1 MSKMRSLYW
10 KLAAAMLLIVAVSVA
25 LTAYLANFTT
35 GREFQSYLRQGTSGY
50 AVGTAEAL
58 GEFYARAGSWSGVQ
72 DLLPSYLRFAGDRML
87 VSGSSGSII
96 ADTLGTAVGNQPAD
110 LGLSGGTPISA
121 SGGNVGILYIVGT
134 ASGGRGYMGGRGGGQ
149 TPRVTAEQGF
159 LAGIN
164 QSLILVGLISGIVAL
179 LLGLFLARR
188 IVEPL
193 RKLKV
198 GARRVA
204 EGDLKYRAEVRSKDE
219 IGALAASFNAMASS
233 LEQGEASRRRLN
245 ADIAHELR
253 TPLTVIE
260 GTVDGI
266 LDGVFEPDSARLSII
281 KDQTELMT
289 RLIKDLRD
297 LSLMES
303 GQFKLD
309 LKLTDLAELA
319 RRRVFHYEAA
329 AAERRV
335 QFDLL
340 FPDAL
345 PTVLV
350 DPGRMEQ
357 VVSNLLTNAL
367 RHSRQGSTITCSIT
381 ETLDDRPGKVPGH
394 HLEMAISDTGD
405 GIPPDDLPR
414 IFDRFYRV
422 DASRSKQEG
431 GTGLGLAIVKQI
443 VEAHG
448 GKAWAESTLGQGS
461 TFFILIPVVE
471 GPLKSTPP

>member
-1 MSKMRSLYW
+1 MAKMRSLYW
-10 KLAAAMLLIVAVSVA
+10 KLAGAMLLIVAVSVA

-35 GREFQSYLRQGTSGY
+35 GREFQSYLRQGTSSY
-50 AVGTAEAL
+50 AVGIAEVL
-58 GEFYARAGSWSGVQ
+58 GESYASTGSWSALQ
-72 DLLPSYLRFAGDRML
+72 ELLPSYLRSAGDRML
-87 VSGSSGSII
+87 VVDSSGYVIG
-96 ADTLGTAVGNQPAD
+96 DTMGTAVGKEPGD
-110 LGLSGGTPISA
+110 IGLSGGTPISA
-121 SGGNVGILYIVGT
+121 SGETVGILYIVGT
-134 ASGGRGYMGGRGGGQ
+134 GSGGRGYMGGRGGGQ
-149 TPRVTAEQGF
+149 TPRINAEQGF
-159 LAGIN
+159 LAGMN
-164 QSLILVGLISGIVAL
+164 RSLILVGLVSGTVAL

-198 GARRVA
+198 GAGRVA
-204 EGDLKYRAEVRSKDE
+204 EGDLRYRAEVRSKDE
-219 IGALAASFNAMASS
+219 IGALAASFNSMASS

-266 LDGVFEPDSARLSII
+266 LDGVFQPDSARLSII

-289 RLIKDLRD
+289 RLIKDMRD

-309 LKLTDLAELA
+309 LKQTDLADLV
-319 RRRVFHYEAA
+319 RRRAFHYDAA
-329 AAERRV
+329 AAERGV
-335 QFDLL
+335 QFDLR
-340 FPDAL
+340 FPDGL

-350 DPGRMEQ
+350 DPGRIEQ
-357 VVSNLLTNAL
+357 VLSNLLTNAL
-367 RHSRQGSTITCSIT
+367 RHSHHGDTITCSIT
-381 ETLDDRPGKVPGH
+381 ERLDGLSGKVPGH
-394 HLEMAISDTGD
+394 HLEMAIGD
-405 GIPPDDLPR
+405 SGEGISPDDLPR

-422 DASRSKQEG
+422 DPSRSRQEG

-471 GPLKSTPP
+471 GPVTSTRP